1 MKVKTF
7 CPGHITGFFQI
18 CEHDE
23 IDKTGS
29 RGAGI
34 CISLGA
40 TSTIK
45 AIKGKGKLEVSIN
58 GKRDSAPVTRQAL
71 AMLVDAPEY
80 DITVQ
85 TQLDLPMKQGFGMS
99 AAGALSAAHALCEIM
114 GYEFE
119 DAIRV
124 AHHAEIIHRTGL
136 GDVAALSRGGITF
149 RKKEGLPPFGR
160 IDRINKDIELAIA
173 VVGSEILTSNV
184 LGDQIIRER
193 INQVGKECVSNLER
207 GPSLANFFRL
217 CGEFSMRTGLITPE
231 VENALESISGMGPAG
246 MVMLGNSVFASGD
259 VEGEIAVL
267 SERWETH
274 KVSVDW
280 QGPRIL
286 ESER

>member
-1 MKVKTF
+1 MRAKAF

-18 CEHDE
+18 CEHDD
-23 IDKTGS
+23 IDRTGS

-45 AIKGKGKLEVSIN
+45 ATRGNGKLEVIIN

-80 DITVQ
+80 DMSVE
-85 TQLDLPMKQGFGMS
+85 TQLDLPMRQGFGMS
-99 AAGALSAAHALCEIM
+99 AAGTMTAALALCEIM
-114 GYEFE
+114 GYDFE
-119 DAIRV
+119 NAIR
-124 AHHAEIIHRTGL
+124 ATHHAEVLHRTGL

-149 RKKEGLPPFGR
+149 RTREGIPPFGKV
-160 IDRINKDIELAIA
+160 DRINKDIELAIA
-173 VVGSEILTSNV
+173 VVGPEISTSKI
-184 LGDQIIRER
+184 LGDPDMRDR
-193 INQVGKECVSNLER
+193 VNKVGKECVSNLER
-207 GPSLANFFRL
+207 SPSLANFFRL

-259 VEGEIAVL
+259 VDGEIEAL
-267 SERWETH
+267 SERWVSH
-274 KVSVDW
+274 KVNVDW

-286 ESER
+286 ESGR